1 MEFLTRTV
9 FAVPMAGAALLLGV
23 WGNVWTFSLLLASSV
38 VASGYE
44 VCSLYNKRLQ
54 ILSLNTN
61 EPIHQSNMLVCVL
74 VILMYSA
81 VFAKSVFYLRN
92 VNLILFL
99 FLVVWST
106 DISALLIGKLS
117 KIIKVGVGGPRLLR
131 FISEHKTISGC
142 IGGVCGGTFVG
153 LLHHSWLNP
162 INNQNQDSLA
172 SFEAIKLS
180 VITSCAAIVGDLLE
194 SAFKRSCYTK
204 DSDVFI
210 KIPGHGGF
218 LDRLDSILCAAPVC
232 AVYHYVSLKITK

>member
-1 MEFLTRTV
+1 
-9 FAVPMAGAALLLGV
+9 MAGAALLLGV
-23 WGNVWTFSLLLASSV
+23 WGNVWTFSLLLASSIA
-38 VASGYE
+38 ASGYE

-54 ILSLNTN
+54 VLSLNTN
-61 EPIHQSNMLVCVL
+61 QPMLVCVL

-99 FLVVWST
+99 FLVVWAT
-106 DISALLIGKLS
+106 DVSALLVGKLS

-142 IGGVCGGTFVG
+142 IGGVCGGTLVG
-153 LLHHSWLNP
+153 LLHYVWDRDQ
-162 INNQNQDSLA
+162 NQNQNIQWNSNSTL
-172 SFEAIKLS
+172 EAFKLS
-180 VITSCAAIVGDLLE
+180 VITSCAAVMGDLLE

-232 AVYHYVSLKITK
+232 AVYHYVSLKIAK

>member
-1 MEFLTRTV
+1 
-9 FAVPMAGAALLLGV
+9 MAGAALLLGV
-23 WGNVWTFSLLLASSV
+23 WGNVWTFSLLLASSIA
-38 VASGYE
+38 ASGYE

-54 ILSLNTN
+54 VLSLNTN
-61 EPIHQSNMLVCVL
+61 QPMHQSMLVCVL

-99 FLVVWST
+99 FLVVWAT
-106 DISALLIGKLS
+106 DVSALLVGKLT

-142 IGGVCGGTFVG
+142 IGGVCGGTLVG
-153 LLHHSWLNP
+153 FLHHAWLNR
-162 INNQNQDSLA
+162 INNQNQDSIALIKA
-172 SFEAIKLS
+172 LKLS
-180 VITSCAAIVGDLLE
+180 VITSCASVMGDLLE
-194 SAFKRSCYTK
+194 SAFKRSCQTK

-210 KIPGHGGF
+210 KIPGHGGV

-232 AVYHYVSLKITK
+232 AVSHYVSLKIAK

>member
-23 WGNVWTFSLLLASSV
+23 WGNVWTFSLLLGSSIA
-38 VASGYE
+38 ASGYE

-54 ILSLNTN
+54 VLSLNTN
-61 EPIHQSNMLVCVL
+61 QPINQSNMLVCIFL
-74 VILMYSA
+74 IIMYSA

-92 VNLILFL
+92 FNLILFL
-99 FLVVWST
+99 FLVVWAT
-106 DISALLIGKLS
+106 DVSALLIGKLS

-142 IGGVCGGTFVG
+142 IGGVCGGTLVG
-153 LLHHSWLNP
+153 LFHHAWLNP
-162 INNQNQDSLA
+162 MKNINQDSFAL
-172 SFEAIKLS
+172 FEALKLS
-180 VITSCAAIVGDLLE
+180 VITSCAAVLGDLLE
-194 SAFKRSCYTK
+194 SAFKRSCQTK

-210 KIPGHGGF
+210 KIPGHGGI

-232 AVYHYVSLKITK
+232 AVSHYVSLKFTK

>member
-23 WGNVWTFSLLLASSV
+23 WGNVWTFSLLLATSIA
-38 VASGYE
+38 ASGYE

-54 ILSLNTN
+54 VLSLNTN
-61 EPIHQSNMLVCVL
+61 QPINQSNMLVCIL
-74 VILMYSA
+74 VILMYSS

-92 VNLILFL
+92 FNLILFL
-99 FLVVWST
+99 FLVVWAT
-106 DISALLIGKLS
+106 DISALLIGTLS

-142 IGGVCGGTFVG
+142 IGGVCGGTLVG
-153 LLHHSWLNP
+153 LFHHAWLNP
-162 INNQNQDSLA
+162 NQDSFAL
-172 SFEAIKLS
+172 FEALKLS
-180 VITSCAAIVGDLLE
+180 VITSCAAVLGDLLE
-194 SAFKRSCYTK
+194 SAFKRSCQTK

-210 KIPGHGGF
+210 KIPGHGGV

-232 AVYHYVSLKITK
+232 AVSHYVSLKFTK

>member
-23 WGNVWTFSLLLASSV
+23 WGNVWTFSLLLATSIA
-38 VASGYE
+38 ASGYE

-54 ILSLNTN
+54 VLSLNTN
-61 EPIHQSNMLVCVL
+61 QPINQSNMLVCIF
-74 VILMYSA
+74 VILMYSS

-92 VNLILFL
+92 FNLILFL
-99 FLVVWST
+99 FLVVWAT
-106 DISALLIGKLS
+106 DISALLIGTLS

-142 IGGVCGGTFVG
+142 IGGVCGGTLFG
-153 LLHHSWLNP
+153 LLHHAWLNP
-162 INNQNQDSLA
+162 NQDSIA
-172 SFEAIKLS
+172 SFEALKLS
-180 VITSCAAIVGDLLE
+180 VITSCAAVMGDLLE
-194 SAFKRSCYTK
+194 SAFKRSCQTK

-210 KIPGHGGF
+210 KIPGHGGV

-232 AVYHYVSLKITK
+232 AVSHYVSLKFTK